1 MVRITTNSQI
11 WHRDRDGIWWQ
22 FLPTQRIVATIGE
35 AELLDAI
42 ADGSLVDVAMAEL
55 DRRWRRVEVRRTL
68 PTCWLVQLE
77 DANANWHDVEAD
89 TLGEAIATALLVRP

>member
-1 MVRITTNSQI
+1 MRITTRHQT
-11 WHRDRDGIWWQ
+11 WQRDAEGIWWQ

-42 ADGSLVDVAMAEL
+42 ADGSIVDVAMAEL
-55 DRRWRRVEVRRTL
+55 DRRWRKVEVRRTL

-77 DANANWHDVEAD
+77 DSDGTWHDVEAD
-89 TLGEAIATALLVRP
+89 TLGEAIATALVVRP